1 MKPLRQRTL
10 PKPPPARETHE
21 SIRHQTDQFLQSGG
35 RIAVIPA
42 GFSGIPRMQGP
53 QQKLGKKLY
62 L

>member
-1 MKPLRQRTL
+1 MKALRRRTL

-21 SIRHQTDQFLQSGG
+21 SIRQQTDQFLQSGG
-35 RIAVIPA
+35 RITVLPT

-53 QQKLGKKLY
+53 QQRHGKKLY